1 MEERKARQN
10 TRGEKASIK
19 KGIPRILLGGLKNHA
34 ENSSSK
40 LSNVH
45 AEKTDKIQQE
55 ITNLKGSLPQTN
67 KLKTDFNASALH
79 IGKILVTAQNINF
92 HYPDSNTNLWTV
104 PLSFQLRSGNRF
116 CIKGDN
122 GSGKTTLLKLIT
134 GELTPTGGTIERADF
149 TYIYLDQEYSLIQNE
164 YTVSEQAEAFNLR
177 HLPEHETK
185 TILNRY
191 LFPQDVWNK
200 PCSKLSGGEKMRLAF
215 CCLMI
220 ADNTPDLFILDEPT
234 NHLDFATMEWL
245 ETYLKG
251 YSGAVLVVS
260 HDRYF
265 LDNVCTKIWEVSFQ
279 TMTTYKGNFSA
290 YLPQKEAAD
299 ALRQKQHDADV
310 ALAEKLQDY
319 IDRNLVR
326 ASTTKMAQSRRKQ
339 LEKLE
344 ITEAPQDETNQLK
357 FRFEYDVEPWNEL
370 VLLKNLTI
378 RIGDRT
384 LLEPFT
390 YTVCRGQR
398 LIIAGPNGAGKSTL
412 MQVLDGKRRPSGG
425 MVRLGTGARPS
436 IFAQQQNRIGAGRV
450 IDVIWNKYPRM
461 TELEV
466 RSHLA
471 KLGFRGETV
480 FKPCEALSGGELARL
495 RFAEIV
501 LERPNLL
508 FLDEPTNHLDIYTRE
523 NLTEALMAY
532 TGTLLLVTHDRHL
545 MNSLA
550 CPILYLEDGK
560 AVIYPSYDALMG
572 RAAPASVAEK
582 SGEPAKAGYGKEQ
595 RRRRAELRAKI
606 KACED
611 EMEACGAREVELEN
625 EINSPEVYNDP
636 QLLREKSDELSDLR
650 FHQDELFAAWEAA
663 VEEQEQ
669 YEQSAGEE

>member
-1 MEERKARQN
+1 MFSLYCVCLFPTALQELKVCRTDTYVIYPKHSKFMSIIIKDLSYTHTDKEVLFSNLNLIINSGEKTALTGNNGCGKSTLMRILAGEASPGTGSVHCSGHLYYVPQHFGQYDGRTVAQVLGIDRKLTALHAILNGDTAEEYFARLDNDWNIEERTQAVLHAWHLNGISLLRPLEGLSGGEKTRLFLAGMELKEPDTLLLDEPTNHLDTAGRKRLYDFVHRTSATVLVISHDRTLLNLLPAICELSRNGLACYGGNYDFYKEQKEVHRNALQQQLEEKEKALRLARKTAREMEERKARQN

-234 NHLDFATMEWL
+234 NNLDIESIEIITATIRNYQG
-245 ETYLKG
+245 T
-251 YSGAVLVVS
+251 VLAVS
-260 HDRYF
+260 HDRDF
-265 LDNVCTKIWEVSFQ
+265 L
-279 TMTTYKGNFSA
+279 
-290 YLPQKEAAD
+290 KE
-299 ALRQKQHDADV
+299 
-310 ALAEKLQDY
+310 
-319 IDRNLVR
+319 
-326 ASTTKMAQSRRKQ
+326 
-339 LEKLE
+339 
-344 ITEAPQDETNQLK
+344 
-357 FRFEYDVEPWNEL
+357 
-370 VLLKNLTI
+370 
-378 RIGDRT
+378 
-384 LLEPFT
+384 
-390 YTVCRGQR
+390 
-398 LIIAGPNGAGKSTL
+398 
-412 MQVLDGKRRPSGG
+412 
-425 MVRLGTGARPS
+425 TG
-436 IFAQQQNRIGAGRV
+436 I
-450 IDVIWNKYPRM
+450 
-461 TELEV
+461 
-466 RSHLA
+466 
-471 KLGFRGETV
+471 
-480 FKPCEALSGGELARL
+480 
-495 RFAEIV
+495 
-501 LERPNLL
+501 
-508 FLDEPTNHLDIYTRE
+508 
-523 NLTEALMAY
+523 
-532 TGTLLLVTHDRHL
+532 
-545 MNSLA
+545 
-550 CPILYLEDGK
+550 
-560 AVIYPSYDALMG
+560 
-572 RAAPASVAEK
+572 
-582 SGEPAKAGYGKEQ
+582 
-595 RRRRAELRAKI
+595 
-606 KACED
+606 
-611 EMEACGAREVELEN
+611 
-625 EINSPEVYNDP
+625 
-636 QLLREKSDELSDLR
+636 
-650 FHQDELFAAWEAA
+650 
-663 VEEQEQ
+663 EQEI
-669 YEQSAGEE
+669 SFFL

>member
-1 MEERKARQN
+1 MFGPYCVCLFPTALRELKMCHADTYVIYPEHSIFMSIIIKDLSYIHTDKEVLFSNLNLIINSGEKTALTGNNGCGKSTLMRILAGEASPGTGSVHCSGHLYYVPQHFGQYDGRTVAQVLGIDRKLTALHAILNGDTAEEHFARLDNDWNIEERTQAVLHAWHLNGISLLRPLEGLSGGEKTRLFLAGMELKEPDTLLLDEPTNHLDTAGRKRLYDFVHRTSATVLVISHDRTLLNLLPAICELSRNGLACYGGNYDFYKEQKEVHRNALQQQLEEKEKALRLARKTAREMEERKARQN

-234 NHLDFATMEWL
+234 NNLDIESIEIITATIRNYQG
-245 ETYLKG
+245 T
-251 YSGAVLVVS
+251 VLAVS
-260 HDRYF
+260 HDRDF
-265 LDNVCTKIWEVSFQ
+265 L
-279 TMTTYKGNFSA
+279 
-290 YLPQKEAAD
+290 KE
-299 ALRQKQHDADV
+299 
-310 ALAEKLQDY
+310 
-319 IDRNLVR
+319 
-326 ASTTKMAQSRRKQ
+326 
-339 LEKLE
+339 
-344 ITEAPQDETNQLK
+344 
-357 FRFEYDVEPWNEL
+357 
-370 VLLKNLTI
+370 
-378 RIGDRT
+378 
-384 LLEPFT
+384 
-390 YTVCRGQR
+390 
-398 LIIAGPNGAGKSTL
+398 
-412 MQVLDGKRRPSGG
+412 
-425 MVRLGTGARPS
+425 TG
-436 IFAQQQNRIGAGRV
+436 I
-450 IDVIWNKYPRM
+450 
-461 TELEV
+461 
-466 RSHLA
+466 
-471 KLGFRGETV
+471 
-480 FKPCEALSGGELARL
+480 
-495 RFAEIV
+495 
-501 LERPNLL
+501 
-508 FLDEPTNHLDIYTRE
+508 
-523 NLTEALMAY
+523 
-532 TGTLLLVTHDRHL
+532 
-545 MNSLA
+545 
-550 CPILYLEDGK
+550 
-560 AVIYPSYDALMG
+560 
-572 RAAPASVAEK
+572 
-582 SGEPAKAGYGKEQ
+582 
-595 RRRRAELRAKI
+595 
-606 KACED
+606 
-611 EMEACGAREVELEN
+611 
-625 EINSPEVYNDP
+625 
-636 QLLREKSDELSDLR
+636 
-650 FHQDELFAAWEAA
+650 
-663 VEEQEQ
+663 EQEI
-669 YEQSAGEE
+669 SFFL

>member
-1 MEERKARQN
+1 MFSLYCVCLFPTALQELKVCRTDTYVIYPKHSKFMSIIIKDLSYTHTDKEVLFSNLNLIINSGEKTARTGNDGCGKSTLMRILAGEASPGTGSVHCSGHLYYVPQHFGQYDDRTVAQVLGIDHKLTALHAILNGDTAEEHFARLDNDWNIEERTQAVLHAWHLNGIFLLRPLEGLSGGEKTRLFLAGMELKEPDTLLLDEPTNHLDTAGRKRLYDFVHRTSATVLVISHDRTLLNLLPAICELSRNGLACYGGNYDFYKEQKEVHRNALQQQLEEKEKALRLARKTAREMEERKARQN

-234 NHLDFATMEWL
+234 NNLDIESIEIITATIRNYQG
-245 ETYLKG
+245 T
-251 YSGAVLVVS
+251 VLAVS
-260 HDRYF
+260 HDRDF
-265 LDNVCTKIWEVSFQ
+265 L
-279 TMTTYKGNFSA
+279 
-290 YLPQKEAAD
+290 KE
-299 ALRQKQHDADV
+299 
-310 ALAEKLQDY
+310 
-319 IDRNLVR
+319 
-326 ASTTKMAQSRRKQ
+326 
-339 LEKLE
+339 
-344 ITEAPQDETNQLK
+344 
-357 FRFEYDVEPWNEL
+357 
-370 VLLKNLTI
+370 
-378 RIGDRT
+378 
-384 LLEPFT
+384 
-390 YTVCRGQR
+390 
-398 LIIAGPNGAGKSTL
+398 
-412 MQVLDGKRRPSGG
+412 
-425 MVRLGTGARPS
+425 TG
-436 IFAQQQNRIGAGRV
+436 I
-450 IDVIWNKYPRM
+450 
-461 TELEV
+461 
-466 RSHLA
+466 
-471 KLGFRGETV
+471 
-480 FKPCEALSGGELARL
+480 
-495 RFAEIV
+495 
-501 LERPNLL
+501 
-508 FLDEPTNHLDIYTRE
+508 
-523 NLTEALMAY
+523 
-532 TGTLLLVTHDRHL
+532 
-545 MNSLA
+545 
-550 CPILYLEDGK
+550 
-560 AVIYPSYDALMG
+560 
-572 RAAPASVAEK
+572 
-582 SGEPAKAGYGKEQ
+582 
-595 RRRRAELRAKI
+595 
-606 KACED
+606 
-611 EMEACGAREVELEN
+611 
-625 EINSPEVYNDP
+625 
-636 QLLREKSDELSDLR
+636 
-650 FHQDELFAAWEAA
+650 
-663 VEEQEQ
+663 EQEI
-669 YEQSAGEE
+669 SFFL

>member
-1 MEERKARQN
+1 MFSLYCVCLFPTALQELKVCRTDTYVIYPKHNKFMSIIIKDLSYTHTDKEVLFSNLNLIINAGEKTALTGNNGCGKSTLMRILAGEASPGTGSVHCSGHLYYVPQHFGQYDGRTVAQVLGIDRKLTALHAILNGDTAEEHFARLDNDWNIEERTQAVLHAWHLNGISLLRPLEGLSGGEKTRLFLAGMELKEPDTLLLDEPTNHLDTAGRKRLYDFVHRTSATVLVISHDRTLLNLLPAICELSRNGLACYGGNYDFYKEQKEVHRNALQQQLEEKEKALRLARKTAREMEERKARQN

-234 NHLDFATMEWL
+234 NNLDIESIEIITATIRNYQG
-245 ETYLKG
+245 T
-251 YSGAVLVVS
+251 VLAVS
-260 HDRYF
+260 HDRDF
-265 LDNVCTKIWEVSFQ
+265 L
-279 TMTTYKGNFSA
+279 
-290 YLPQKEAAD
+290 KE
-299 ALRQKQHDADV
+299 
-310 ALAEKLQDY
+310 
-319 IDRNLVR
+319 
-326 ASTTKMAQSRRKQ
+326 
-339 LEKLE
+339 
-344 ITEAPQDETNQLK
+344 
-357 FRFEYDVEPWNEL
+357 
-370 VLLKNLTI
+370 
-378 RIGDRT
+378 
-384 LLEPFT
+384 
-390 YTVCRGQR
+390 
-398 LIIAGPNGAGKSTL
+398 
-412 MQVLDGKRRPSGG
+412 
-425 MVRLGTGARPS
+425 TG
-436 IFAQQQNRIGAGRV
+436 I
-450 IDVIWNKYPRM
+450 
-461 TELEV
+461 
-466 RSHLA
+466 
-471 KLGFRGETV
+471 
-480 FKPCEALSGGELARL
+480 
-495 RFAEIV
+495 
-501 LERPNLL
+501 
-508 FLDEPTNHLDIYTRE
+508 
-523 NLTEALMAY
+523 
-532 TGTLLLVTHDRHL
+532 
-545 MNSLA
+545 
-550 CPILYLEDGK
+550 
-560 AVIYPSYDALMG
+560 
-572 RAAPASVAEK
+572 
-582 SGEPAKAGYGKEQ
+582 
-595 RRRRAELRAKI
+595 
-606 KACED
+606 
-611 EMEACGAREVELEN
+611 
-625 EINSPEVYNDP
+625 
-636 QLLREKSDELSDLR
+636 
-650 FHQDELFAAWEAA
+650 
-663 VEEQEQ
+663 EQEI
-669 YEQSAGEE
+669 SFFL

>member
-1 MEERKARQN
+1 MKRTVSTMEKLTYTNVNGYLIPNLTYKSGEQMEQLGKYGFLRRDYLKNHRNSTYQVMLLQDTIGEHLLEVDKAAREREEVILKQLEEKEKALRLARKTAREMEERKARQN

-234 NHLDFATMEWL
+234 NNLDIESIEIITATIRNYQG
-245 ETYLKG
+245 T
-251 YSGAVLVVS
+251 VLAVS
-260 HDRYF
+260 HDRDF
-265 LDNVCTKIWEVSFQ
+265 L
-279 TMTTYKGNFSA
+279 
-290 YLPQKEAAD
+290 KE
-299 ALRQKQHDADV
+299 
-310 ALAEKLQDY
+310 
-319 IDRNLVR
+319 
-326 ASTTKMAQSRRKQ
+326 
-339 LEKLE
+339 
-344 ITEAPQDETNQLK
+344 
-357 FRFEYDVEPWNEL
+357 
-370 VLLKNLTI
+370 
-378 RIGDRT
+378 
-384 LLEPFT
+384 
-390 YTVCRGQR
+390 
-398 LIIAGPNGAGKSTL
+398 
-412 MQVLDGKRRPSGG
+412 
-425 MVRLGTGARPS
+425 TG
-436 IFAQQQNRIGAGRV
+436 I
-450 IDVIWNKYPRM
+450 
-461 TELEV
+461 
-466 RSHLA
+466 
-471 KLGFRGETV
+471 
-480 FKPCEALSGGELARL
+480 
-495 RFAEIV
+495 
-501 LERPNLL
+501 
-508 FLDEPTNHLDIYTRE
+508 
-523 NLTEALMAY
+523 
-532 TGTLLLVTHDRHL
+532 
-545 MNSLA
+545 
-550 CPILYLEDGK
+550 
-560 AVIYPSYDALMG
+560 
-572 RAAPASVAEK
+572 
-582 SGEPAKAGYGKEQ
+582 
-595 RRRRAELRAKI
+595 
-606 KACED
+606 
-611 EMEACGAREVELEN
+611 
-625 EINSPEVYNDP
+625 
-636 QLLREKSDELSDLR
+636 
-650 FHQDELFAAWEAA
+650 
-663 VEEQEQ
+663 EQEI
-669 YEQSAGEE
+669 SFFL

>member
-1 MEERKARQN
+1 MVAAKADWLYELPQWKEIFSEEELKKFYKEQKEVHRNALQQQLEEKEKALRLARKTAREMEERKARQN

-234 NHLDFATMEWL
+234 NNLDIESIEIITATIRNYQG
-245 ETYLKG
+245 T
-251 YSGAVLVVS
+251 VLAVS
-260 HDRYF
+260 HDRDF
-265 LDNVCTKIWEVSFQ
+265 L
-279 TMTTYKGNFSA
+279 
-290 YLPQKEAAD
+290 KE
-299 ALRQKQHDADV
+299 
-310 ALAEKLQDY
+310 
-319 IDRNLVR
+319 
-326 ASTTKMAQSRRKQ
+326 
-339 LEKLE
+339 
-344 ITEAPQDETNQLK
+344 
-357 FRFEYDVEPWNEL
+357 
-370 VLLKNLTI
+370 
-378 RIGDRT
+378 
-384 LLEPFT
+384 
-390 YTVCRGQR
+390 
-398 LIIAGPNGAGKSTL
+398 
-412 MQVLDGKRRPSGG
+412 
-425 MVRLGTGARPS
+425 TG
-436 IFAQQQNRIGAGRV
+436 I
-450 IDVIWNKYPRM
+450 
-461 TELEV
+461 
-466 RSHLA
+466 
-471 KLGFRGETV
+471 
-480 FKPCEALSGGELARL
+480 
-495 RFAEIV
+495 
-501 LERPNLL
+501 
-508 FLDEPTNHLDIYTRE
+508 
-523 NLTEALMAY
+523 
-532 TGTLLLVTHDRHL
+532 
-545 MNSLA
+545 
-550 CPILYLEDGK
+550 
-560 AVIYPSYDALMG
+560 
-572 RAAPASVAEK
+572 
-582 SGEPAKAGYGKEQ
+582 
-595 RRRRAELRAKI
+595 
-606 KACED
+606 
-611 EMEACGAREVELEN
+611 
-625 EINSPEVYNDP
+625 
-636 QLLREKSDELSDLR
+636 
-650 FHQDELFAAWEAA
+650 
-663 VEEQEQ
+663 EQEI
-669 YEQSAGEE
+669 SFFL

>member
-1 MEERKARQN
+1 MFSLYCVCLFPTALQELKVCRTDTYVIYPKHNKFMSIIIKDLSYTHTDKEVLFSNLNLIINSGEKTALTGNNGCGKSTLMRILAGEASPGTGSVHCSGHLYYVPQHFGQYDDRTVAQVLGIDRKLTALHAILNGDTAEEHFARLDNDWNIEERTQAVLHAWHLNGISLLRPLEGLSGGEKTRLFLAGMELKEPDTLLLDEPTNHLDTAGRKRLYDFVHRTSATVLVISHDRTLLNLLPAICELSRNGLACYGGNYDFYKEQKEVHRNALQQQLKEKEKALRLARKTAREMEERKARQN

-234 NHLDFATMEWL
+234 NNLDIESIEIITATIRNYQG
-245 ETYLKG
+245 T
-251 YSGAVLVVS
+251 VLAVS
-260 HDRYF
+260 HDRDF
-265 LDNVCTKIWEVSFQ
+265 L
-279 TMTTYKGNFSA
+279 
-290 YLPQKEAAD
+290 KE
-299 ALRQKQHDADV
+299 
-310 ALAEKLQDY
+310 
-319 IDRNLVR
+319 
-326 ASTTKMAQSRRKQ
+326 
-339 LEKLE
+339 
-344 ITEAPQDETNQLK
+344 
-357 FRFEYDVEPWNEL
+357 
-370 VLLKNLTI
+370 
-378 RIGDRT
+378 
-384 LLEPFT
+384 
-390 YTVCRGQR
+390 
-398 LIIAGPNGAGKSTL
+398 
-412 MQVLDGKRRPSGG
+412 
-425 MVRLGTGARPS
+425 TG
-436 IFAQQQNRIGAGRV
+436 I
-450 IDVIWNKYPRM
+450 
-461 TELEV
+461 
-466 RSHLA
+466 
-471 KLGFRGETV
+471 
-480 FKPCEALSGGELARL
+480 
-495 RFAEIV
+495 
-501 LERPNLL
+501 
-508 FLDEPTNHLDIYTRE
+508 
-523 NLTEALMAY
+523 
-532 TGTLLLVTHDRHL
+532 
-545 MNSLA
+545 
-550 CPILYLEDGK
+550 
-560 AVIYPSYDALMG
+560 
-572 RAAPASVAEK
+572 
-582 SGEPAKAGYGKEQ
+582 
-595 RRRRAELRAKI
+595 
-606 KACED
+606 
-611 EMEACGAREVELEN
+611 
-625 EINSPEVYNDP
+625 
-636 QLLREKSDELSDLR
+636 
-650 FHQDELFAAWEAA
+650 
-663 VEEQEQ
+663 EQEI
-669 YEQSAGEE
+669 SFFL

>member
-1 MEERKARQN
+1 MFSLYCVCLFPTALQELKVCRTDTYVIYPKHSKFMSIIIKDLSYTHTDKEVLFSNLNLIINSGEKTALTGNNGCGKSTLMRILAGEASPGTGSVHSSGHLYYVPQHFGQYDDRTVAQVLGIDRKLTALHAILNGDTAEEHFARLDNDWNIEERTQAVLHAWHLNGISLLRPLEGLSGGEKTRLFLAGMELKEPDTLLLDEPTNHLDTAGRKRLYDFVHRTSATVLVISHDRTLLNLLPAICELSRNGLACYGGNYDFYKEQKEVHRNALQQQLEEKEKALRLARKTAREMEERKARQN

-234 NHLDFATMEWL
+234 NNLDIESIEIITATIRNYQG
-245 ETYLKG
+245 T
-251 YSGAVLVVS
+251 VLAVS
-260 HDRYF
+260 HDRDF
-265 LDNVCTKIWEVSFQ
+265 L
-279 TMTTYKGNFSA
+279 
-290 YLPQKEAAD
+290 KE
-299 ALRQKQHDADV
+299 
-310 ALAEKLQDY
+310 
-319 IDRNLVR
+319 
-326 ASTTKMAQSRRKQ
+326 
-339 LEKLE
+339 
-344 ITEAPQDETNQLK
+344 
-357 FRFEYDVEPWNEL
+357 
-370 VLLKNLTI
+370 
-378 RIGDRT
+378 
-384 LLEPFT
+384 
-390 YTVCRGQR
+390 
-398 LIIAGPNGAGKSTL
+398 
-412 MQVLDGKRRPSGG
+412 
-425 MVRLGTGARPS
+425 TG
-436 IFAQQQNRIGAGRV
+436 I
-450 IDVIWNKYPRM
+450 
-461 TELEV
+461 
-466 RSHLA
+466 
-471 KLGFRGETV
+471 
-480 FKPCEALSGGELARL
+480 
-495 RFAEIV
+495 
-501 LERPNLL
+501 
-508 FLDEPTNHLDIYTRE
+508 
-523 NLTEALMAY
+523 
-532 TGTLLLVTHDRHL
+532 
-545 MNSLA
+545 
-550 CPILYLEDGK
+550 
-560 AVIYPSYDALMG
+560 
-572 RAAPASVAEK
+572 
-582 SGEPAKAGYGKEQ
+582 
-595 RRRRAELRAKI
+595 
-606 KACED
+606 
-611 EMEACGAREVELEN
+611 
-625 EINSPEVYNDP
+625 
-636 QLLREKSDELSDLR
+636 
-650 FHQDELFAAWEAA
+650 
-663 VEEQEQ
+663 EQEI
-669 YEQSAGEE
+669 SFFL

>member
-1 MEERKARQN
+1 MFSLYCVCLFPTALQELKVCRTDTYVIYPKHNKFMSIIIKDLSYTHTDKEVLFSNLNLIINSGEKTALTGNNGCGKSTLMRILAGEAAPSAGSVHCSGHLYYVPQHFGQYDDRTVAQVLGIDRKLTALHAILNGDTAEEHFARLDNDWNIEERTQAVLHAWHLNGISLLRPLEGLSGGEKTRLFLAGMELKEPDTLLLDEPTNHLDTAGRKRLYDFVHRTSATVLVISHDRTLLNLLPAICELSRNGLACYGGNYDFYKEQKEVHRNALQQQLEEKEKALRLARKTAREMEERKARQN

-234 NHLDFATMEWL
+234 NNLDIESIEIITATIRNYQG
-245 ETYLKG
+245 T
-251 YSGAVLVVS
+251 VLAVS
-260 HDRYF
+260 HDRDF
-265 LDNVCTKIWEVSFQ
+265 L
-279 TMTTYKGNFSA
+279 
-290 YLPQKEAAD
+290 KE
-299 ALRQKQHDADV
+299 
-310 ALAEKLQDY
+310 
-319 IDRNLVR
+319 
-326 ASTTKMAQSRRKQ
+326 
-339 LEKLE
+339 
-344 ITEAPQDETNQLK
+344 
-357 FRFEYDVEPWNEL
+357 
-370 VLLKNLTI
+370 
-378 RIGDRT
+378 
-384 LLEPFT
+384 
-390 YTVCRGQR
+390 
-398 LIIAGPNGAGKSTL
+398 
-412 MQVLDGKRRPSGG
+412 
-425 MVRLGTGARPS
+425 TG
-436 IFAQQQNRIGAGRV
+436 I
-450 IDVIWNKYPRM
+450 
-461 TELEV
+461 
-466 RSHLA
+466 
-471 KLGFRGETV
+471 
-480 FKPCEALSGGELARL
+480 
-495 RFAEIV
+495 
-501 LERPNLL
+501 
-508 FLDEPTNHLDIYTRE
+508 
-523 NLTEALMAY
+523 
-532 TGTLLLVTHDRHL
+532 
-545 MNSLA
+545 
-550 CPILYLEDGK
+550 
-560 AVIYPSYDALMG
+560 
-572 RAAPASVAEK
+572 
-582 SGEPAKAGYGKEQ
+582 
-595 RRRRAELRAKI
+595 
-606 KACED
+606 
-611 EMEACGAREVELEN
+611 
-625 EINSPEVYNDP
+625 
-636 QLLREKSDELSDLR
+636 
-650 FHQDELFAAWEAA
+650 
-663 VEEQEQ
+663 EQEI
-669 YEQSAGEE
+669 SFFL

>member
-1 MEERKARQN
+1 MFSLYCVCLFPTALQELKVCRTDTYVIYPKHSKFMSIIIKDLSYTHTDKEVLFSNLNLIINSGEKTALTGNNGCGKSTLMRILAGEASPGTGSVHCSGHLYYVPQHFGQYDGRTVAQVLGIDRKLTALHAILNGDTAEEHFARLDNDWNIEERTQAVLHAWHLNGIALLRPLEGLSGGEKTRLFLAGMELKEPDTLLLDEPTNHLDTAGRKRLYDFVHRTSATVLVISHDRTLLNLLPAICELSRNGLACYGGNYDFYKEQKEVHRNALQQQLEEKEKALRLARKTAREMEERKARQN

-234 NHLDFATMEWL
+234 NNLDIESIEIITATIRNYQG
-245 ETYLKG
+245 T
-251 YSGAVLVVS
+251 VLAVS
-260 HDRYF
+260 HDRDF
-265 LDNVCTKIWEVSFQ
+265 L
-279 TMTTYKGNFSA
+279 
-290 YLPQKEAAD
+290 KE
-299 ALRQKQHDADV
+299 
-310 ALAEKLQDY
+310 
-319 IDRNLVR
+319 
-326 ASTTKMAQSRRKQ
+326 
-339 LEKLE
+339 
-344 ITEAPQDETNQLK
+344 
-357 FRFEYDVEPWNEL
+357 
-370 VLLKNLTI
+370 
-378 RIGDRT
+378 
-384 LLEPFT
+384 
-390 YTVCRGQR
+390 
-398 LIIAGPNGAGKSTL
+398 
-412 MQVLDGKRRPSGG
+412 
-425 MVRLGTGARPS
+425 TG
-436 IFAQQQNRIGAGRV
+436 I
-450 IDVIWNKYPRM
+450 
-461 TELEV
+461 
-466 RSHLA
+466 
-471 KLGFRGETV
+471 
-480 FKPCEALSGGELARL
+480 
-495 RFAEIV
+495 
-501 LERPNLL
+501 
-508 FLDEPTNHLDIYTRE
+508 
-523 NLTEALMAY
+523 
-532 TGTLLLVTHDRHL
+532 
-545 MNSLA
+545 
-550 CPILYLEDGK
+550 
-560 AVIYPSYDALMG
+560 
-572 RAAPASVAEK
+572 
-582 SGEPAKAGYGKEQ
+582 
-595 RRRRAELRAKI
+595 
-606 KACED
+606 
-611 EMEACGAREVELEN
+611 
-625 EINSPEVYNDP
+625 
-636 QLLREKSDELSDLR
+636 
-650 FHQDELFAAWEAA
+650 
-663 VEEQEQ
+663 EQEI
-669 YEQSAGEE
+669 SFFL

>member
-1 MEERKARQN
+1 MFSLYCVCLFPTALQELKVCRTDTYVIYPKHNKFMSIIIKDLSYTHTDKEVLFSNLNLIINSGEKTALTGNNGCGKSTLMRILAGEASPGTGSVHCSGHLYYVPQHFGQYDGRTVAQVLGIDHKLTALHAILNGDTAEEHFARLDNDWNIEERTQAVLHAWHLNGISLLRPLEGLSGGEKTRLFLAGMELKEPDTLLLDEPTNHLDTAGRKRLYDFVHRTSATVLVISHDRTLLNLLPAICELSRNGLACYGGNYDFYKEQKEVHRNALQQQLEEKEKALRLARKTAREMEERKARQN

-234 NHLDFATMEWL
+234 NNLDIESIEIITATIRNYQG
-245 ETYLKG
+245 T
-251 YSGAVLVVS
+251 VLAVS
-260 HDRYF
+260 HDRDF
-265 LDNVCTKIWEVSFQ
+265 L
-279 TMTTYKGNFSA
+279 
-290 YLPQKEAAD
+290 KE
-299 ALRQKQHDADV
+299 
-310 ALAEKLQDY
+310 
-319 IDRNLVR
+319 
-326 ASTTKMAQSRRKQ
+326 
-339 LEKLE
+339 
-344 ITEAPQDETNQLK
+344 
-357 FRFEYDVEPWNEL
+357 
-370 VLLKNLTI
+370 
-378 RIGDRT
+378 
-384 LLEPFT
+384 
-390 YTVCRGQR
+390 
-398 LIIAGPNGAGKSTL
+398 
-412 MQVLDGKRRPSGG
+412 
-425 MVRLGTGARPS
+425 TG
-436 IFAQQQNRIGAGRV
+436 I
-450 IDVIWNKYPRM
+450 
-461 TELEV
+461 
-466 RSHLA
+466 
-471 KLGFRGETV
+471 
-480 FKPCEALSGGELARL
+480 
-495 RFAEIV
+495 
-501 LERPNLL
+501 
-508 FLDEPTNHLDIYTRE
+508 
-523 NLTEALMAY
+523 
-532 TGTLLLVTHDRHL
+532 
-545 MNSLA
+545 
-550 CPILYLEDGK
+550 
-560 AVIYPSYDALMG
+560 
-572 RAAPASVAEK
+572 
-582 SGEPAKAGYGKEQ
+582 
-595 RRRRAELRAKI
+595 
-606 KACED
+606 
-611 EMEACGAREVELEN
+611 
-625 EINSPEVYNDP
+625 
-636 QLLREKSDELSDLR
+636 
-650 FHQDELFAAWEAA
+650 
-663 VEEQEQ
+663 EQEI
-669 YEQSAGEE
+669 SFFL

>member
-1 MEERKARQN
+1 MFSLYCVCLFPTALQELKVCRTDTYVIYPKHSKFMSISIKDLSYTHTDKEVLFSNLNLIINSGEKTALTGNNGCGKSTLMRILAGEASPGTGSVHCSGHLYYVPQHFGQYDDRTVAQVLGIDRKLTALHAILNGDTAEEHFARLDNDWNIEERTQAVLHAWHLNGISLLRPLEGLSGGEKTRLFLAGMELKEPDTLLLDEPTNHLDTAGRKRLYDFVHRTSATVLVISHDRTLLNLLPAICELSRNGLACYGGNYDFYKEQKEVHRNALQQQLEEKEKALRLARKTAREMEERKARQN

-234 NHLDFATMEWL
+234 NNLDIESIEIITATIRNYQG
-245 ETYLKG
+245 T
-251 YSGAVLVVS
+251 VLAVS
-260 HDRYF
+260 HDRDF
-265 LDNVCTKIWEVSFQ
+265 L
-279 TMTTYKGNFSA
+279 
-290 YLPQKEAAD
+290 KE
-299 ALRQKQHDADV
+299 
-310 ALAEKLQDY
+310 
-319 IDRNLVR
+319 
-326 ASTTKMAQSRRKQ
+326 
-339 LEKLE
+339 
-344 ITEAPQDETNQLK
+344 
-357 FRFEYDVEPWNEL
+357 
-370 VLLKNLTI
+370 
-378 RIGDRT
+378 
-384 LLEPFT
+384 
-390 YTVCRGQR
+390 
-398 LIIAGPNGAGKSTL
+398 
-412 MQVLDGKRRPSGG
+412 
-425 MVRLGTGARPS
+425 TG
-436 IFAQQQNRIGAGRV
+436 I
-450 IDVIWNKYPRM
+450 
-461 TELEV
+461 
-466 RSHLA
+466 
-471 KLGFRGETV
+471 
-480 FKPCEALSGGELARL
+480 
-495 RFAEIV
+495 
-501 LERPNLL
+501 
-508 FLDEPTNHLDIYTRE
+508 
-523 NLTEALMAY
+523 
-532 TGTLLLVTHDRHL
+532 
-545 MNSLA
+545 
-550 CPILYLEDGK
+550 
-560 AVIYPSYDALMG
+560 
-572 RAAPASVAEK
+572 
-582 SGEPAKAGYGKEQ
+582 
-595 RRRRAELRAKI
+595 
-606 KACED
+606 
-611 EMEACGAREVELEN
+611 
-625 EINSPEVYNDP
+625 
-636 QLLREKSDELSDLR
+636 
-650 FHQDELFAAWEAA
+650 
-663 VEEQEQ
+663 EQEI
-669 YEQSAGEE
+669 SFFL